1 MTKEEQEFID
11 SYYVH
16 KYLLSIMFDT
26 ETENYLRTPKVFK
39 AKTLKKLKLIIEDLT
54 KGSYISYE
62 IKRNLYTFIANIG
75 EIKDCE
81 DYSERFQVLGEITS
95 LLNLQ
100 VDDNSLIFYRYNMF
114 ARTNDLKYLFK
125 YSNIEIKALT
135 DYVNQLIYNDFAVI
149 KSHLEGTDKEFDED
163 YLSEFQDTESYYEN
177 INLILKECP
186 ILLKN
191 KTFYNRV
198 MKVLNANSKNKELQR
213 INNKTLKKVNRNIR
227 KIKL

>member
-26 ETENYLRTPKVFK
+26 ETENYLRTPKVFSV
-39 AKTLKKLKLIIEDLT
+39 AILNRLKLIIEDLT

-62 IKRNLYTFIANIG
+62 IKKNLYNFLFNLTQ
-75 EIKDCE
+75 IKDCE
-81 DYSERFQVLGEITS
+81 NYKEKLQVLGEITS

-100 VDDNSLIFYRYNMF
+100 VNDNSLIFYRYNMF

-125 YSNIEIKALT
+125 YSKIEMSALV

-149 KSHLEGTDKEFDED
+149 KSHLEGTDEEFEEY
-163 YLSEFQDTESYYEN
+163 YLSEFENTESYYEN

-198 MKVLNANSKNKELQR
+198 MKVLNANSKNKGLQR
-213 INNKTLKKVNRNIR
+213 INNKTLKKVNRNVR